1 MKKILTSLFLILSL
15 NTFGQNWQER
25 IARDFYSRI
34 DSSKSFE
41 CCDKVNKAVSFEFI
55 FDTYEMP
62 YNSTN
67 EVFDI
72 HYENIMDSS
81 TISTIVDDL
90 YKSYNK
96 IPKRLRKNF
105 KRSCYS
111 IEIKTEVSEV
121 VGNELIFAQGK
132 VHFNFFF
139 QTDEPYKTR
148 FTWKSATYFLK
159 NFF

>member
-1 MKKILTSLFLILSL
+1 MKNILTSLFLILSL
-15 NTFGQNWQER
+15 NSFGQDWQER
-25 IARDFYSRI
+25 IVRDFYTRI

-41 CCDKVNKAVSFEFI
+41 CCDKVNEAVSFEYI

-67 EVFDI
+67 EVFNM
-72 HYENIMDSS
+72 YYGSVMDSS
-81 TISTIVDDL
+81 TISTIVDNL

-96 IPKRLRKNF
+96 IPRKLRKTF
-105 KRSCYS
+105 KRSCYT

-139 QTDEPYKTR
+139 QTDKPYKR
-148 FTWKSATYFLK
+148 SWIKKMFGIL
-159 NFF
+159 

>member
-15 NTFGQNWQER
+15 NSFGQDWQER
-25 IARDFYSRI
+25 ITRDFYSRI

-41 CCDKVNKAVSFEFI
+41 CCDKVNEAVSFEFI

-67 EVFDI
+67 EVFDM
-72 HYENIMDSS
+72 HYVNVIDSS
-81 TISTIVDDL
+81 MVSIIVDEL
-90 YKSYNK
+90 MKSYNK
-96 IPKRLRKNF
+96 IPKRLRKKF

-111 IEIKTEVSEV
+111 IEIKTEVSEI

-148 FTWKSATYFLK
+148 FFWKSAPYFLK
-159 NFF
+159 NLF

>member
-1 MKKILTSLFLILSL
+1 MKNILTLLFLILSS
-15 NTFGQNWQER
+15 NSFGQDWQER
-25 IARDFYSRI
+25 IVSDFYSRI

-41 CCDKVNKAVSFEFI
+41 CCDKVNETVSFEFI

-67 EVFDI
+67 EVFDT
-72 HYENIMDSS
+72 HYKSVMDSS

-111 IEIKTEVSEV
+111 IEIKTEVSEI

-132 VHFNFFF
+132 VYFNFFF
-139 QTDEPYKTR
+139 QTDKPYKTR
-148 FTWKSATYFLK
+148 FTWRSATYFFK
-159 NFF
+159 KFF

>member
-1 MKKILTSLFLILSL
+1 MKKILTLLFLILSL
-15 NTFGQNWQER
+15 NSFGQDWQER
-25 IARDFYSRI
+25 IVRDFYTRI

-41 CCDKVNKAVSFEFI
+41 CCDKVNEAVSFEFI

-67 EVFDI
+67 EVFDM
-72 HYENIMDSS
+72 HYKSVMDSS

-105 KRSCYS
+105 KRSCYT
-111 IEIKTEVSEV
+111 IEIKTEVSEI

-139 QTDEPYKTR
+139 QTDKPYKR
-148 FTWKSATYFLK
+148 SWIKKIFGIL
-159 NFF
+159 